1 MIRRMIVAF
10 LAAGVLYALGAT
22 ALGAPP
28 ANAQPNGEETP
39 SRTSIAV
46 RSSVG
51 ASWGT
56 ANQHEIRGALSL
68 SKLFL
73 VDYALRHGDG
83 SAIDREWG
91 ERMIRFSDDGAAG
104 AMEGKYPQ
112 AIDAIAAEY
121 GLTNTRS
128 GAGDWST
135 ATTTSA
141 DVADFLH
148 AKQLQ
153 DPGSPIFGWM
163 ATAGDTA
170 ADGTVQDWGTARIP
184 GVLGTKWGWS
194 DLGAPEVASASY
206 GTGFT
211 VAALTWGT
219 SADQT
224 ADVLGALPSVV
235 ADVLGVPVW
244 LVPR

>member
-1 MIRRMIVAF
+1 MIRRMIVAS
-10 LAAGVLYALGAT
+10 LTAGTLYAVSIAGLC
-22 ALGAPP
+22 ALP
-28 ANAQPNGEETP
+28 ANAEPSAEETP
-39 SRTSIAV
+39 SRTSIAM

-56 ANQHEIRGALSL
+56 ENQYESRGALSL

-83 SAIDREWG
+83 SATDRDLG
-91 ERMIRFSDDGAAG
+91 ERMIRFSDDGAAS

-121 GLTNTRS
+121 GLGATRS
-128 GAGDWST
+128 GTGDWST
-135 ATTTSA
+135 AITSSA

-148 AKQLQ
+148 AKQLR
-153 DPGSPIFGWM
+153 DPSSLIFQWM
-163 ATAGDTA
+163 ATAGETA
-170 ADGTVQDWGTARIP
+170 ADGTVQNWGTARLP

-194 DLGAPEVASASY
+194 DLGAPEVGSASY

-211 VAALTWGT
+211 VAAFTWGT
-219 SADQT
+219 ADDQT
-224 ADVLGALPSVV
+224 GDVLGALPSVV
-235 ADVLGVPVW
+235 VDVLGVSAW
-244 LVPR
+244 FAPR

>member
-1 MIRRMIVAF
+1 MIRRLIVVSLTAAALSILGPGGLCAF
-10 LAAGVLYALGAT
+10 
-22 ALGAPP
+22 P
-28 ANAQPNGEETP
+28 ANAGTGAEETP

-46 RSSVG
+46 RSSLG
-51 ASWGT
+51 TSWGT
-56 ANQHEIRGALSL
+56 ANEHEARGALSL

-83 SAIDREWG
+83 SATDRDLG
-91 ERMIRFSDDGAAG
+91 ERMIRFSDDGAAS

-121 GLTNTRS
+121 GLTATRS
-128 GAGDWST
+128 GTGDWST
-135 ATTTSA
+135 AITSSA

-148 AKQLQ
+148 AKQLR
-153 DPGSPIFGWM
+153 DAGSPIFTWM

-170 ADGTVQDWGTARIP
+170 ADGTVQDWGTARVP

-206 GTGFT
+206 GTGFA
-211 VAALTWGT
+211 VVALTRGT
-219 SADQT
+219 PEDQT
-224 ADVLGALPSVV
+224 ADVLGALPNVV
-235 ADVLGVPVW
+235 IDVLGVPAW